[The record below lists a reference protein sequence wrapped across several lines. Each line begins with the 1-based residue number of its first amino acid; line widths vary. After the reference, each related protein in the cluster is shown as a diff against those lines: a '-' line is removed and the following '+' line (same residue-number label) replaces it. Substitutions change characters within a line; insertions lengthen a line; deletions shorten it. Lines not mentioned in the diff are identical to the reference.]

1 MSADLVTVRVTLFA
15 DPIQVPADEV
25 EVLRSQGLLV
35 AEPDPAPLPAE
46 PRPDLTKKDAS

>member
-1 MSADLVTVRVTLFA
+1 MFA

-35 AEPDPAPLPAE
+35 PNPEPAPVAVE
-46 PRPDLTKKDAS
+46 PPKLQPEPTKKDAS

>member
-1 MSADLVTVRVTLFA
+1 MSDLVTVRVRMFA

-35 AEPDPAPLPAE
+35 PDEPDPAPAAAE
-46 PRPDLTKKDAS
+46 QPEPKKKDTPS

>member
-1 MSADLVTVRVTLFA
+1 MSDLVTVRVSMFA

-35 AEPDPAPLPAE
+35 PDPAPTPIAAGLPQPA
-46 PRPDLTKKDAS
+46 PTKKDAS